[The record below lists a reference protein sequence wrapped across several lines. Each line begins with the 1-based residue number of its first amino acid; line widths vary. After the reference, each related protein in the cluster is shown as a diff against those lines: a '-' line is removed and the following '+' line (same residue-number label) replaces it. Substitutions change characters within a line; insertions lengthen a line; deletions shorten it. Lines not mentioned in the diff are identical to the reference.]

1 MMTEVPSATDN
12 RRRLSPA
19 RRVDAA
25 CDRFEAAWRSGQD
38 PRIEDYLEAAA
49 QAERPALLR
58 ALITLEVELRQG
70 RGEHPAPGEYRDRF
84 PGQSARV
91 NAAFAET
98 ALGSGMSRP
107 QSGRT
112 GQADSRS
119 LLFGLLAL
127 QNNFIDRD
135 ALLAALNSWAAD
147 RSRSLGQILLARGA
161 LSPSRNMLLEA
172 LVQEHILLHDDDPRK
187 SLASL
192 SWIGSI
198 RDELSWVADPGVQDT
213 LTHIPAA
220 RKDTD
225 PDRTASLKS
234 AGGSTSAGTRFRV
247 LRPHAEGG
255 LGQVHIA
262 LDTELNRDVALKEIQ
277 ARFAD
282 DPRYRARFE
291 FEAEIT
297 GGLEHPGI
305 VPVYG
310 LGHTP
315 GGRPFYAMRFIKGNS
330 LKEAIRQFHEAEKQS
345 QRDSGQSTLELREL
359 VGRFIDVCDA
369 VAYAHSRRVLHRDIK
384 PANILLGKY
393 GETLVVDWGL
403 AKALDQPEVD
413 SPVEQSELPLKPAS
427 GSALEPTQ
435 AGSAVGSPAYMSPEQ
450 ASGQLDLLGP
460 WSDVYGL
467 GATLYHLLTGRA
479 PCEAEPV
486 REVYREILA
495 GEIPRPRL
503 LNPRVAP
510 GLEAI
515 CLKALALRP
524 GNRYESAEALKADL
538 KRWLADEPVSAW
550 REPFSIRA
558 RRWAQRNRMAVTG
571 AAAALVVGVMGLSA
585 VAMVQSRS
593 KSALQEKNRQLTEAN
608 AATTREKIKAETALA
623 ETTKARRETEAALAQ
638 KGAALAQSEESR
650 QRAEAVLAFLKD
662 GILAAARPESL
673 DGGLGKDVTV
683 RQAIDAAEPKIAGAF
698 RDQPAVEA
706 DVRDTLG
713 TTYWYLGEVS
723 LAIRQCELALE
734 LRRTKLGP
742 DHPDTLQS
750 RCNLACDY
758 ASAGRVSEAIALD
771 EVTFK
776 LRELKLGPDH
786 PATLETRNNLA
797 DEYRCAGRTADAIA
811 LQETTLQLMEVKLG
825 PGHPNTLTAR
835 NNLAMFY
842 QFAGRNDRAIA
853 MLEETLKQQEAKLG
867 PGHPGTLNTR
877 NNLAGV
883 YHVAGRNNRA
893 IAMLEKTLKQQE
905 AKLGPD
911 HPGTLT
917 TRNNLARVYSR
928 SGHYRDAVLLH
939 AENLKLREAKL
950 GDDDP
955 ATLQSRSDLAV
966 ATGKLGF
973 TGRSVTLL
981 EPTLKAQQ
989 SKLGPDHPDTAYS
1002 RDQLAIAYESLG
1014 RWADAE
1020 SLWRDALVRRRNAEK
1035 PESPRLADHLARLG
1049 SNLQEQSKWSE
1060 AEPVLRECLAIRAK
1074 MIPDDWSHY
1083 DAMSLLGGALLG
1095 QGRFAEAEPL
1105 SVAGYEGMKAREAR
1119 IDMPNRFRLS
1129 DAAERVVQLYEA
1141 WGKPDHAAT
1150 WKTKLGM
1157 PDLPADVFARP

>member
-1 MMTEVPSATDN
+1 MRE
-12 RRRLSPA
+12 
-19 RRVDAA
+19 
-25 CDRFEAAWRSGQD
+25 
-38 PRIEDYLEAAA
+38 
-49 QAERPALLR
+49 
-58 ALITLEVELRQG
+58 LITLEVELRRG

-91 NAAFAET
+91 DAAFAET
-98 ALGSGMSRP
+98 ALGSGMSPPRR
-107 QSGRT
+107 GRT
-112 GQADSRS
+112 GKDTSHS

-135 ALLAALNSWAAD
+135 ALLAALNSWVAD
-147 RSRSLGQILLARGA
+147 RSRSLGQILLERGA

-172 LVQEHILLHDDDPRK
+172 LVQEHIRLHDDDPRK

-192 SWIGSI
+192 SLIGSI
-198 RDELSWVADPGVQDT
+198 RDDLSRVADPGVQDT
-213 LTHIPAA
+213 LTHVPAA

-234 AGGSTSAGTRFRV
+234 VGGSTSAGTRFRI

-310 LGHTP
+310 LGHTSD
-315 GGRPFYAMRFIKGNS
+315 GRPFYAMRFIKGNS
-330 LKEAIRQFHEAEKQS
+330 LKEAIRQFHQAEKQS
-345 QRDSGQSTLELREL
+345 QRNSGQSTLELREL
-359 VGRFIDVCDA
+359 LGRFIDACDA

-384 PANILLGKY
+384 PGNILLGKY

-413 SPVEQSELPLKPAS
+413 SPIERSELPLKPAS

-450 ASGQLDLLGP
+450 AAGQLDLLGP
-460 WSDVYGL
+460 WSDVYGF
-467 GATLYHLLTGRA
+467 GATLYHLLTGQA

-486 REVYREILA
+486 AEVYREILA
-495 GEIPRPRL
+495 GGDPSP
-503 LNPRVAP
+503 PVAQP
-510 GLEAI
+510 AGRAGFGGDLPEGAGTST
-515 CLKALALRP
+515 R
-524 GNRYESAEALKADL
+524 ESV
-538 KRWLADEPVSAW
+538 RIG
-550 REPFSIRA
+550 R
-558 RRWAQRNRMAVTG
+558 G
-571 AAAALVVGVMGLSA
+571 A
-585 VAMVQSRS
+585 QSRS
-593 KSALQEKNRQLTEAN
+593 G
-608 AATTREKIKAETALA
+608 ALA
-623 ETTKARRETEAALAQ
+623 GRRAGIGLARAVCDPSAAVGTAEPDGGHRRGR
-638 KGAALAQSEESR
+638 GAGGGCHGSLGRGDGAVPIEVRPPGEEPPAHRGQRRGHQGEKQGRDGSGRDDQGEEGDRGGSGAERGGVAQSEASR
-650 QRAEAVLAFLKD
+650 QRAEAVLAFFKD
-662 GILAAARPESL
+662 GVLAAARPERQE
-673 DGGLGKDVTV
+673 GGLGKDVTV
-683 RQAIDAAEPKIAGAF
+683 RQAVDAALPKIAEAL

-734 LRRTKLGP
+734 LRRTNLGP
-742 DHPDTLQS
+742 EHPDTLQS
-750 RCNLACDY
+750 RSNLACDY
-758 ASAGRVSEAIALD
+758 VSAGRVSEAIALE
-771 EVTFK
+771 EVTLK
-776 LRELKLGPDH
+776 LRESKLGPDH
-786 PATLETRNNLA
+786 PATLESRNNLAGAYLAAGRTDQAIAMFEATLKLMEAKLGPDHPNTLTTRNNLA
-797 DEYRCAGRTADAIA
+797 MAYHAAGRT
-811 LQETTLQLMEVKLG
+811 
-825 PGHPNTLTAR
+825 
-835 NNLAMFY
+835 
-842 QFAGRNDRAIA
+842 DRAIA
-853 MLEETLKQQEAKLG
+853 MLEETLKLQESKLG

-877 NNLAGV
+877 NNLAGA
-883 YHVAGRNNRA
+883 YHVAGRTDQA
-893 IAMLEKTLKQQE
+893 IAMFEATLKQQE
-905 AKLGPD
+905 SKLGPD

-917 TRNNLARVYSR
+917 TRNNLAQAYSH
-928 SGHYRDAVLLH
+928 SGRYREAVVLH
-939 AENLKLREAKL
+939 AENLKLREVKF

-955 ATLQSRSDLAV
+955 ATLQSRSCLAG

-973 TGRSVTLL
+973 PGRSVTLL

-989 SKLGPDHPDTAYS
+989 SKLGPDHPDTTYS
-1002 RDQLAIAYESLG
+1002 RDRLTIAYESLG

-1020 SLWRDALVRRRNAEK
+1020 PLRRDALARHRKAEK
-1035 PESPRLADHLARLG
+1035 PDSPPLADHLARLG
-1049 SNLQEQSKWSE
+1049 TNLLEQSKWTE

-1074 MIPDDWSHY
+1074 VIPDDWSHY

-1105 SVAGYEGMKAREAR
+1105 FVAGYEGMKAREAR
-1119 IDMPNRFRLS
+1119 IEMPDRFHLS

-1141 WGKPDHAAT
+1141 WAKPDQAAT